1 MKKVVQRLLL
11 FFIGIP
17 LMALIVLLPYFKHLA
32 INLFVIVFSSLG
44 AVEFANILKK
54 KGLVLSTAEAAVMGL
69 IAPAAM
75 TVVVS
80 FDLSGQMMSAAF
92 IIGASWLLVFRIF
105 ASEEKLRDYTIRTVA
120 GFSVMMYPGLFLVWI
135 IRMTLLP
142 RPDMVILI
150 FLLMVFANDS
160 LAWLAGML
168 FGKNNRGIIAVSPN
182 KSIAGFIGG
191 LIAAVLAGIVGAQF
205 IPDAFVSSGLH
216 PALAGAVLGFLTGA
230 AGSLG
235 DLAESALKRS
245 SGIKDSGSIIP
256 GRGGVLDSIDSVALA
271 APVFY
276 VAYHI
281 LFG

>member
-1 MKKVVQRLLL
+1 MKKIVQRLLL

-142 RPDMVILI
+142 RASMVILI

-168 FGKNNRGIIAVSPN
+168 FGKSNRGIIAVSPN

-191 LIAAVLAGIVGAQF
+191 LIAAVLAGIGGALF
-205 IPDAFVSSGLH
+205 IPDAFVSLGLH